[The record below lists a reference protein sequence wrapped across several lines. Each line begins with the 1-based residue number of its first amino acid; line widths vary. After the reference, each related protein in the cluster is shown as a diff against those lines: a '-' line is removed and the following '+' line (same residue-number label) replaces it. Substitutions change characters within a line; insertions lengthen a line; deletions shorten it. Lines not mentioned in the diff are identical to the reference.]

1 MYLEEQGK
9 SQDIKHIYMKC
20 NVDMPPKPPKQK
32 VKVKDVCVS
41 GKKWQKQEKLAAVSL
56 VLQFIFCLGVSANS
70 ICINLDG

>member
-9 SQDIKHIYMKC
+9 SQDIKHNYMKC
-20 NVDMPPKPPKQK
+20 NVDMPPKQK
-32 VKVKDVCVS
+32 IKVKDVCVS